1 MAHATRIT
9 RPRLTAV
16 TPAADYCLNVSFVDG
31 SCGVVNMKDFIF
43 SLSGLAPLR
52 DPVAFS
58 GAILGEYG
66 WEAEWPQ
73 LDIQIGADTLFA
85 DMLDQR
91 SETPA
96 DRFTVWRIRNN
107 LSLAAASRELGVLV
121 DLSCAKQPIRDMGL
135 ASSGFET
142 DRVEL
147 QPEFVILSVY
157 IFHFYLIL
165 SVFPESSDLS
175 SNLFTF

>member
-31 SCGVVNMKDFIF
+31 SSGTVNMKDFIF

-58 GAILGEYG
+58 AAVLGEYG

-107 LSLAAASRELGVLV
+107 LSLSSASRELGITVRT
-121 DLSCAKQPIRDMGL
+121 LSAYGTGARPIPRTVQL
-135 ASSGFET
+135 ACLGWEEERRRLT
-142 DRVEL
+142 A
-147 QPEFVILSVY
+147 
-157 IFHFYLIL
+157 
-165 SVFPESSDLS
+165 
-175 SNLFTF
+175 

>member
-9 RPRLTAV
+9 RPRLTTV

-31 SCGVVNMKDFIF
+31 SCGMVSMKEFIF
-43 SLSGLAPLR
+43 SLSGPAPLR

-58 GAILGEYG
+58 GAVLGEYG

-91 SETPA
+91 SETPG

-107 LSLAAASRELGVLV
+107 LSLAAASRELGVT
-121 DLSCAKQPIRDMGL
+121 IRTISAYGSGARPVPRTVQL
-135 ASSGFET
+135 ACIGWEEEQRRKSA
-142 DRVEL
+142 
-147 QPEFVILSVY
+147 
-157 IFHFYLIL
+157 
-165 SVFPESSDLS
+165 
-175 SNLFTF
+175 

>member
-16 TPAADYCLNVSFVDG
+16 TPAADYCLNVSFADG
-31 SCGVVNMKDFIF
+31 SCGIVNMKEFIF

-58 GAILGEYG
+58 GVALGEYG
-66 WEAEWPQ
+66 WETEWPQ

-107 LSLAAASRELGVLV
+107 LSLAAASRELGVTIRT
-121 DLSCAKQPIRDMGL
+121 LSAYGSGARPVPRTVQL
-135 ASSGFET
+135 ACIGWEEERRRKSA
-142 DRVEL
+142 
-147 QPEFVILSVY
+147 
-157 IFHFYLIL
+157 
-165 SVFPESSDLS
+165 
-175 SNLFTF
+175 

>member
-16 TPAADYCLNVSFVDG
+16 TSAADYCLNVSFVDG
-31 SCGVVNMKDFIF
+31 SCGIVNMKDFIF

-58 GAILGEYG
+58 GAVLGEYG
-66 WEAEWPQ
+66 WEAEWPR

-96 DRFTVWRIRNN
+96 DRFTVWRIRNG
-107 LSLAAASRELGVLV
+107 LSLSAASRELGVTV
-121 DLSCAKQPIRDMGL
+121 RTLSAYGSGARPIPR
-135 ASSGFET
+135 T
-142 DRVEL
+142 VEL
-147 QPEFVILSVY
+147 ACIGWE
-157 IFHFYLIL
+157 
-165 SVFPESSDLS
+165 EERRRKAA
-175 SNLFTF
+175 

>member
-52 DPVAFS
+52 DPAAFS
-58 GAILGEYG
+58 GVVLGEYG

-107 LSLAAASRELGVLV
+107 LSLAAASRELGVTV
-121 DLSCAKQPIRDMGL
+121 RTISAYGSGARPIPRTVQL
-135 ASSGFET
+135 ACIGWEEEQRRKSA
-142 DRVEL
+142 
-147 QPEFVILSVY
+147 
-157 IFHFYLIL
+157 
-165 SVFPESSDLS
+165 
-175 SNLFTF
+175 